1 MELIWL
7 TILLMGG
14 IGITAS
20 IVLYFVAKR
29 FKVEEDERVLQIEEV
44 LPGANCGACGYRGC
58 HDFATACASADSL
71 DGMYCPGA
79 GAQGMQR
86 IGEIAGLAV
95 SEAVRKVAV
104 VACSGGCE
112 QRPLVRHYDGVL
124 NCSIE
129 AVVGEGETDCPY
141 GCLGWGDCVEA
152 CPYDAIHIDKD
163 SGLPVVDYSLCVGC
177 GKCVKACPRSVIELA
192 EVPQGT
198 ETTTYVACRNRDKG
212 PLAMKACSV
221 SCIGC
226 GKCTKV
232 CEHEAVKVDHFVASI
247 DSTACVRC
255 GKCEE
260 AGPRHAIHSVTT
272 K

>member
-104 VACSGGCE
+104 VACSGG
-112 QRPLVRHYDGVL
+112 
-124 NCSIE
+124 
-129 AVVGEGETDCPY
+129 A
-141 GCLGWGDCVEA
+141 A
-152 CPYDAIHIDKD
+152 
-163 SGLPVVDYSLCVGC
+163 
-177 GKCVKACPRSVIELA
+177 
-192 EVPQGT
+192 
-198 ETTTYVACRNRDKG
+198 
-212 PLAMKACSV
+212 
-221 SCIGC
+221 
-226 GKCTKV
+226 
-232 CEHEAVKVDHFVASI
+232 
-247 DSTACVRC
+247 TAC
-255 GKCEE
+255 
-260 AGPRHAIHSVTT
+260 AAL
-272 K
+272 

>member
-1 MELIWL
+1 
-7 TILLMGG
+7 MGG

-104 VACSGGCE
+104 VGRLGGWGERPPVGAFYGGVKSGG
-112 QRPLVRHYDGVL
+112 
-124 NCSIE
+124 
-129 AVVGEGETDCPY
+129 
-141 GCLGWGDCVEA
+141 
-152 CPYDAIHIDKD
+152 
-163 SGLPVVDYSLCVGC
+163 SGLFGRMR
-177 GKCVKACPRSVIELA
+177 AA
-192 EVPQGT
+192 
-198 ETTTYVACRNRDKG
+198 
-212 PLAMKACSV
+212 
-221 SCIGC
+221 
-226 GKCTKV
+226 
-232 CEHEAVKVDHFVASI
+232 
-247 DSTACVRC
+247 TAC
-255 GKCEE
+255 
-260 AGPRHAIHSVTT
+260 AAL
-272 K
+272 